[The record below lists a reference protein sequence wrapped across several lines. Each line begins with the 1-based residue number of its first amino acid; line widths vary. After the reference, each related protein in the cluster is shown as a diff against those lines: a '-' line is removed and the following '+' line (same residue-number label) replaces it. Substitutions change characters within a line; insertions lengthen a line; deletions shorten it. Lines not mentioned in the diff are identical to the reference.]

1 MWCCSVGEWET
12 RNRDRRRRYPEV
24 RICLIVA
31 DVLVV
36 VVGVSCAV
44 GWIKLILRMIL
55 VLEMFDCVDLSYP
68 YEMMMVVV
76 VVVAVV
82 GEVMM

>member
-12 RNRDRRRRYPEV
+12 RSRDRRRRYPEV

-31 DVLVV
+31 DVLVA

-44 GWIKLILRMIL
+44 GWKKLILRMML
-55 VLEMFDCVDLSYP
+55 VLEMFDCVYLLYP
-68 YEMMMVVV
+68 YEMMMIDVVV
-76 VVVAVV
+76 
-82 GEVMM
+82 GKMMM

>member
-12 RNRDRRRRYPEV
+12 RSRDRRRRYPEV

-31 DVLVV
+31 DVLVA

-44 GWIKLILRMIL
+44 GWIKLILRMML
-55 VLEMFDCVDLSYP
+55 VLEMFDCVYLLYP
-68 YEMMMVVV
+68 YEMMMIDVVV
-76 VVVAVV
+76 
-82 GEVMM
+82 GKMMM